1 MDQLKAT
8 CQETAA
14 AVASIDAKV
23 RDKLLST
30 HSLTSFD
37 HSRNGVDYGRPNP
50 LPTRGSKQPVDFAGT
65 DAFT

>member
-23 RDKLLST
+23 RDKLLKRARKQGIT
-30 HSLTSFD
+30 NEVEAIEL
-37 HSRNGVDYGRPNP
+37 VKAWK
-50 LPTRGSKQPVDFAGT
+50 RGAAPVERGHQGPAAARF
-65 DAFT
+65 